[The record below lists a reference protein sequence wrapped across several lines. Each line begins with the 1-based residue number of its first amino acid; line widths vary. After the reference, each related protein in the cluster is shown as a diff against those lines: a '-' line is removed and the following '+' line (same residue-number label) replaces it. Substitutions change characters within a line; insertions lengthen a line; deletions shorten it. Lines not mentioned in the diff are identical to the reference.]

1 MGALSVQYRSADTI
15 EDGERHAHWAQ
26 CGISYVTKT
35 SFRLADA
42 GLFQN
47 KNYDGGRDSR
57 CTGRVEGV
65 SHRQTGEGADGPGG
79 LVERRGRRA

>member
-1 MGALSVQYRSADTI
+1 VQYRSADTI

-26 CGISYVTKT
+26 YGVSYVTKT

-42 GLFQN
+42 NLFQN
-47 KNYDGGRDSR
+47 KNYDGRDSG

-79 LVERRGRRA
+79 LVERRGCRA